1 MSSALLEA
9 ARVNLLNPPRVMSE
23 RGVRMLKGASAML
36 RGDVALAFSSLHA
49 TPLEAELKAAGEQA
63 AKSIDDFVVWFEK
76 ERLPRADG
84 PFTVGAA
91 NLEARYKAEATVHI
105 TGGTLYADA
114 SETEMYAAVDSL
126 FDKLDRQI
134 TKRKEKLTDH
144 HARDAAKSR
153 RR

>member
-1 MSSALLEA
+1 MSA
-9 ARVNLLNPPRVMSE
+9 AHTLA
-23 RGVRMLKGASAML
+23 GAML
-36 RGDVALAFSSLHA
+36 GAGLGVQVLLSFVVAPAAFRLLDRPLAVQLMEAVFPAYYGVGLVTTGVALALVLALAARHRG
-49 TPLEAELKAAGEQA
+49 PLR
-63 AKSIDDFVVWFEK
+63 W
-76 ERLPRADG
+76 
-84 PFTVGAA
+84 GAA
-91 NLEARYKAEATVHI
+91 TLLALTL
-105 TGGTLYADA
+105 GGTLYADA